1 MILDEAEKTKVAKW
15 LELWQRH
22 ESKKLQRLAATLF
35 VKVCVPE
42 LNEFIASH
50 APFPSLNYSL
60 VFGNYSFALRESMY
74 TEDAQC
80 SQFSCTYYFQSS
92 SLIVIPLKK

>member
-1 MILDEAEKTKVAKW
+1 MILDEAEKTNVAKW
-15 LELWQRH
+15 LKLWQRH
-22 ESKKLQRLAATLF
+22 ESKKLQRLAATVF
-35 VKVCVPE
+35 MKVCVTE

-74 TEDAQC
+74 REYAQC
-80 SQFSCTYYFQSS
+80 SQFSCTYYFQFS
-92 SLIVIPLKK
+92 SLLVIPFK